1 MRNEQRI
8 YVSGSVYLPVV
19 MCLMI
24 ALFPFVF
31 GCITNFYRT
40 IATIE
45 SSQISLALVTLF
57 CVFLEG
63 NQLVI
68 RDNMVIFYRIGKV
81 YIFNNENAIPKT
93 ILRQMNVM
101 FCLKRGLRRPIQR
114 RRMPFVRNFVVLV
127 LLTWFGC
134 HMFFLGLWRH
144 VSCPT
149 KLNLFFLVAEAF
161 FLFVVIYPSCLT
173 MIARFRRKPH

>member
-24 ALFPFVF
+24 TLFPFVF

-57 CVFLEG
+57 CVFLDYLI
-63 NQLVI
+63 N
-68 RDNMVIFYRIGKV
+68 K
-81 YIFNNENAIPKT
+81 
-93 ILRQMNVM
+93 
-101 FCLKRGLRRPIQR
+101 
-114 RRMPFVRNFVVLV
+114 
-127 LLTWFGC
+127 
-134 HMFFLGLWRH
+134 
-144 VSCPT
+144 
-149 KLNLFFLVAEAF
+149 
-161 FLFVVIYPSCLT
+161 
-173 MIARFRRKPH
+173 